1 MSINKN
7 KNGNMDSLKRKYDSL
22 KGWVGKNPVEK
33 MGTIICA
40 SSNNDDVYDIQFQA
54 DGKSTF
60 LELYK
65 KWKEGGSSEG
75 GGGSVSPEELEDA
88 VNKAM
93 DEAFNKELSP
103 EEQAEQEAADTA
115 AWEQAM
121 REAEDAYRKSQEDQH
136 DGPDEQSEG

>member
-1 MSINKN
+1 MSEKN

-60 LELYK
+60 LVLYK

-75 GGGSVSPEELEDA
+75 GGGSVSPEELEEA